1 MPNNQ
6 SNERLDSIQCIDGF
20 SSYRQCLSSCHSR
33 LSSHRR
39 CHSLHGQYLFAH
51 FLLHVM
57 RLLGK
62 DETGQQSRRHRQWQF
77 TLSSLS
83 SLSCGDSRLALFKQS
98 SLPDGGNPYHRADPT
113 EKNFEKANHA
123 PHHKCRYHWPSG
135 LHKASGLPS
144 RRPKIV
150 RVPHTI

>member
-20 SSYRQCLSSCHSR
+20 SSYHQCLSSCHSR
-33 LSSHRR
+33 LSSYFR

-77 TLSSLS
+77 TLCSVSSFLAEIQG
-83 SLSCGDSRLALFKQS
+83 SLCYSRAASLMGAILTTAPIQQRKTLKRQTTPPITNVVTIGLRGSTKLADSHLDDQRS
-98 SLPDGGNPYHRADPT
+98 
-113 EKNFEKANHA
+113 
-123 PHHKCRYHWPSG
+123 
-135 LHKASGLPS
+135 
-144 RRPKIV
+144 
-150 RVPHTI
+150 